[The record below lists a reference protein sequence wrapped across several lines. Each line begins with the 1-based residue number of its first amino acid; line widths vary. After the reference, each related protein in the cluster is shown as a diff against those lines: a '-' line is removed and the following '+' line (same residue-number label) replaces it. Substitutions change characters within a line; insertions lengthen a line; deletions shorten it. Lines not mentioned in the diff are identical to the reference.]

1 VCCCVDYHGPR
12 TRARSMT
19 IDRSLFL
26 FSILGRAYC
35 CVDRFVGLGFGGL
48 ENLKYSYK
56 WSTESSVRLEIF
68 GTELW
73 VPPD

>member
-35 CVDRFVGLGFGGL
+35 CVDRFVGLGFGVWWVGKL
-48 ENLKYSYK
+48 EVLLQ
-56 WSTESSVRLEIF
+56 V
-68 GTELW
+68 
-73 VPPD
+73 VD